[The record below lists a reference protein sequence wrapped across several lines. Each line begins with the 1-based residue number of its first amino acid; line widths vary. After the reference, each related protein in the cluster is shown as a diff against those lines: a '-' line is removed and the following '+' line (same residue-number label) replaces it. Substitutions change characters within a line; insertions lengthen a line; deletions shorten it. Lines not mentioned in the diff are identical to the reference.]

1 MIKKIK
7 MKKYIVQYYGW
18 IAGYGDWDCDDF
30 VVMAYNIK
38 DAKEIMEQRLTGK
51 LIKGTPSIMLLSTY
65 TQKMKAF
72 EPIYKE
78 QIKEINNAA
87 KNFKTN

>member
-1 MIKKIK
+1 

-38 DAKEIMEQRLTGK
+38 DAKEIMEQRMTGK
-51 LIKGTPSIMLLSTY
+51 LIKGKPSIMLLSTF
-65 TQKMKAF
+65 TKKMKA
-72 EPIYKE
+72 YDAAQK
-78 QIKEINNAA
+78 QKQINN
-87 KNFKTN
+87 